1 MSPDSVPVILLHLQR
16 VGCGVHCTDP
26 FPLIYCMFPG
36 SVRLYVNL
44 TFIQAF
50 PIYFTAH
57 EPISDHFSLN
67 RRPPDYYLALPE
79 KPPPGELLPGGKD

>member
-1 MSPDSVPVILLHLQR
+1 
-16 VGCGVHCTDP
+16 
-26 FPLIYCMFPG
+26 MFPG

-79 KPPPGELLPGGKD
+79 KPPPFGFSQFGTIAFFYAADGCGKVPNSQRIFKVFGASANL